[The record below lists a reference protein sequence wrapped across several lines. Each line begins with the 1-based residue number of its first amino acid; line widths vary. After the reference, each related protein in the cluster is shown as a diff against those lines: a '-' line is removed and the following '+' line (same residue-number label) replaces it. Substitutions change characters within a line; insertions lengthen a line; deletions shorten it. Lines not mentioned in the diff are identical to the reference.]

1 MADMACNTV
10 HPVEVP
16 AYSTSKSFFI
26 RIVSSVGAPQTA
38 LAFDTAGLLA
48 SYARSKSARVA
59 ITTADLAA
67 LTTAWTS
74 GGFKEVDATNQPGLY
89 RIDVPNAALLGG
101 VDQVEVTVWK
111 SATFHGSLT
120 ICLSTEDVEN
130 PNTTRTDN

>member
-1 MADMACNTV
+1 MADMAQFTV
-10 HPVEVP
+10 LPAVP
-16 AYSTSKSFFI
+16 AYSTSKSFYI
-26 RIVSSVGAPQTA
+26 RIVDTLGAPVTA

-48 SYARSKSARVA
+48 SYARMGAARVA

-74 GGFKEVDATNQPGLY
+74 GGFKEVDATNMPGVY

-101 VDQVEVTVWK
+101 TDYVEVTVWK
-111 SATFHGSLT
+111 SAAFHGSVT
-120 ICLSTEDVEN
+120 IPLSTEDVVN

>member
-1 MADMACNTV
+1 MADMAQFSV

-26 RIVSSVGAPQTA
+26 KIVNTLGAPVTG

-48 SYARSKSARVA
+48 YYARSKSAAVA
-59 ITTADLAA
+59 ITTVTLAA
-67 LTTAWTS
+67 ITTAWAS
-74 GGFKEVDATNQPGLY
+74 GGFKEVDATNMPGVY
-89 RIDVPNAALLGG
+89 RLDVPNAALLGG

-120 ICLSTEDVEN
+120 ICLGTEDVEN